1 MSEAVSVFDK
11 NDLELLFQT
20 RNLLDEVLETL
31 DILADEDLM
40 KAIQESED
48 EIERGETRALKDFV
62 KELGLENEP

>member
-1 MSEAVSVFDK
+1 MSEVVSVFDK

-31 DILADEDLM
+31 DILADEESM
-40 KAIQESED
+40 KAIRESED
-48 EIERGETRALKDFV
+48 EIERGETRDLKDFV

>member
-1 MSEAVSVFDK
+1 MSEVVSVLGK

-31 DILADEDLM
+31 DILADEELM
-40 KAIQESED
+40 QAIRESED
-48 EIERGETRALKDFV
+48 EIERGETRDLKDFI